1 MNNNVVDEDKIN
13 NCCGTNTEDEIRR
26 EVEEFYEK
34 ISEGSIKTEIT
45 PDSLYKSLGY
55 DSKLLSELPEDI
67 ILGLSCGNP
76 LEHLFVEDGDTILD
90 LGCGTGIDIFM
101 TRLKYPNAG
110 TIYGLDKLQSM
121 IDRATKVRDKKG
133 FKDIEFKTGTL
144 TEMPFPDNSIDKI
157 ISNCVIN
164 LEPDKEKVYSEIFRV
179 LKPGGMFFI
188 SDINL
193 KAELPDSIKGSENL
207 YGT

>member
-1 MNNNVVDEDKIN
+1 MIENNAVKGNSYNSKNDE
-13 NCCGTNTEDEIRR
+13 EIRK

-34 ISEGSIKTEIT
+34 ISEGNIKTEIT

-76 LEHLFVEDGDTILD
+76 LEHLFVEDNDTILD

-101 TRLKYPNAG
+101 TRLKYPKAG

-121 IDRATKVRDKKG
+121 IDRATIVRDKKG
-133 FKDIEFKTGTL
+133 FKDIEFKVGTL
-144 TEMPFPDNSIDKI
+144 TEMPFPDNSINKI

-188 SDINL
+188 SDITL
-193 KAELPDSIKGSENL
+193 KAELPESIRRSENL